1 LFCDKKPKGKFILNL
16 TIQFIGFFALKKTMN
31 IDAKSTCGKEG
42 TNHGKFKE
50 IEI

>member
-1 LFCDKKPKGKFILNL
+1 
-16 TIQFIGFFALKKTMN
+16 MN